1 MAIET
6 DTHLSSRNTLL
17 PCILPLID
25 VMFVVHISDGG
36 QQDKK
41 VTVHAEVALHVQL
54 VEEMEERERA
64 ASCETYKH
72 VQL

>member
-17 PCILPLID
+17 PCILPLVD
-25 VMFVVHISDGG
+25 AMFVVYISDGC
-36 QQDKK
+36 QQDKE
-41 VTVHAEVALHVQL
+41 VTVHAKVAPRVWL